1 VSALTPGSTIAGARR
16 ALTAALRA
24 GGCDSPDLDVRLLI
38 GHALALD
45 HGAVI
50 SAADRLLTPDETAR
64 LAALA
69 ERRLKGEPVARIRGS
84 KEFWSLELAVTPDV
98 LVPRPETE
106 TVVEA
111 ALAAAETRTGSGAL
125 RIADLGTGSGALL
138 IALLYELPN
147 ATGIGTDRSL
157 AALGVARANA
167 TRHGLPT
174 RAQFAACDY
183 GAALAGGFDLV
194 VSNPPY
200 IASGDIEALAREV
213 RDHDPRLALDGGPD
227 GLDAYRAL
235 AADAR
240 RLLRP
245 GGTMISELGQGQAEA
260 VSQIM
265 RAGGLDVLLPIR
277 PDLAGIPRAIAV
289 TH

>member
-1 VSALTPGSTIAGARR
+1 MSAQAATTLGDARR
-16 ALTAALRA
+16 ALAAALRA
-24 GGCDSPDLDVRLLI
+24 GGCDSPDLDARLLI
-38 GHALALD
+38 GHALGLD
-45 HGAVI
+45 HGALI
-50 SAADRLLTPDETAR
+50 SAADRKLTAEESAR
-64 LAALA
+64 IAALG
-69 ERRLKGEPVARIRGS
+69 ERRLAGEPVARIRGS
-84 KEFWSLELAVTPDV
+84 KEFWGLELTVTDAV

-111 ALAAAETRTGSGAL
+111 ALAAAEARTATGPL

-147 ATGIGTDRSL
+147 ATGVGTDLSR
-157 AALGVARANA
+157 AALAVARNNA
-167 TRHGLPT
+167 ERHGLTP
-174 RAQFAACDY
+174 RARFIVSDY
-183 GAALAGGFDLV
+183 GAALTGGFDLV

-200 IASGDIEALAREV
+200 IARSDIAGLARDV
-213 RDHDPRLALDGGPD
+213 RDHDPHLALDGGAD

-245 GGTMISELGQGQAEA
+245 GGTMISELGQGQADA
-260 VSQIM
+260 VAHIM
-265 RAGGLDVLLPIR
+265 RAQGLTVALPIR

-289 TH
+289 TP